1 MYGSA
6 SGSSGSA
13 LLLLLSAE
21 AEGSAEE
28 GPAAEDAE
36 AEAEVDWELDAEA
49 GVEFCGVAW
58 GSMTRSWTITGGSMG
73 RRSAAHGAHCQPL
86 LQEA

>member
-21 AEGSAEE
+21 AEGPAEE
-28 GPAAEDAE
+28 GPAAEE
-36 AEAEVDWELDAEA
+36 AEEVDWEADADW
-49 GVEFCGVAW
+49 GVAFWGVAW

-73 RRSAAHGAHCQPL
+73 RRSAAHVVSPCEGG
-86 LQEA
+86 